1 MTMVQEATRIMESMP
16 RKKQQVVLDLLR
28 MMNQDK
34 SASGLKQDNSQT
46 FKRSGKTK
54 FQLPVDF
61 DEHFDDLND
70 EISALFFGE
79 SI

>member
-16 RKKQQVVLDLLR
+16 KNKQQIVLDLLR
-28 MMNQDK
+28 VMNQDTAGTENK
-34 SASGLKQDNSQT
+34 RDAASG

-54 FQLPVDF
+54 FQLPADF

-70 EISALFFGE
+70 EIAALFGGE
-79 SI
+79 TA